1 MRVYVIVTLEE
12 DLYPTELSSRGI
24 GGRAYRKPRKN
35 IFRSVISFK
44 DMPLTSISQEGF
56 EIRSLA
62 RGSLPNGA

>member
-56 EIRSLA
+56 
-62 RGSLPNGA
+62 